1 MCFLLAGLGS
11 VPMHSQLHYTMLLHL
26 LNLPLVVAT
35 STDAL
40 HRVVSDVN
48 QRLATQSDIDWR
60 TGRCPET
67 SVTVLHDDRRQ
78 IMGGFG
84 ASMTEASAM
93 NLNSLPANAQ
103 SELLELL
110 FGSTGAKL
118 SALKATMLCNDFSTQ
133 APWSTYDDVHG
144 DVGMVNFTIE
154 RDLRPNGT
162 IPFLKRAYS
171 AGFNGTL
178 QAYMDFPP
186 DWMLIDS
193 LPQLGV
199 VEPKYY
205 DALAL
210 YFARYAE
217 AYKSHGLALTF
228 LEAFNEPADS
238 YTRMSAPELAKFLGQ
253 HLGPLFE
260 RRGLWPSVKLSYGG
274 QATRESAGRF
284 VPTVMADESAR
295 KYMDVIAYHGYDC
308 QYEDDGSCNDTRQ
321 RYDVIDSLA
330 RAYPGRALW
339 MTEICYAY
347 NGDDPHCKFAA
358 TLPKCTDWPRD
369 PKLAPPLPRMDWA
382 DGPTWGHRIIKEVQA
397 GASGWIYWNLLLNA
411 QGGPFAY
418 SPKHGDSG
426 DNFQQPIVV
435 VDAPSFRPTALF
447 YFLAHF
453 SRFVRPGVARLGT
466 REAALP
472 EGVSAVAFE
481 APAEQHTPNGAVL
494 QLVNR
499 ATSERQVTVCSG
511 ERIAEVTLPA
521 TSITTAMWSA

>member
-1 MCFLLAGLGS
+1 
-11 VPMHSQLHYTMLLHL
+11 
-26 LNLPLVVAT
+26 
-35 STDAL
+35 
-40 HRVVSDVN
+40 
-48 QRLATQSDIDWR
+48 
-60 TGRCPET
+60 
-67 SVTVLHDDRRQ
+67 
-78 IMGGFG
+78 
-84 ASMTEASAM
+84 MTEASAM

-110 FGSTGAKL
+110 FGSTGARL
-118 SALKATMLCNDFSTQ
+118 SALKTTMLCNDFSTQ
-133 APWSTYDDVHG
+133 APWSTYDDVPG

-186 DWMLIDS
+186 DWMLVDS
-193 LPQLGV
+193 LPLLGV

-210 YFARYAE
+210 YFARYVE
-217 AYKSHGLALTF
+217 VYRSHGLALTF

-238 YTRMSAPELAKFLGQ
+238 YTKMGAPQLAKFLGQ

-274 QATRESAGRF
+274 QATRESAG
-284 VPTVMADESAR
+284 
-295 KYMDVIAYHGYDC
+295 I
-308 QYEDDGSCNDTRQ
+308 
-321 RYDVIDSLA
+321 
-330 RAYPGRALW
+330 
-339 MTEICYAY
+339 
-347 NGDDPHCKFAA
+347 
-358 TLPKCTDWPRD
+358 
-369 PKLAPPLPRMDWA
+369 
-382 DGPTWGHRIIKEVQA
+382 
-397 GASGWIYWNLLLNA
+397 
-411 QGGPFAY
+411 
-418 SPKHGDSG
+418 
-426 DNFQQPIVV
+426 FQQPIVV
-435 VDAPSFRPTALF
+435 VDAPSFHPTALF

-481 APAEQHTPNGAVL
+481 APAEEQHTPSPNGAVL

-511 ERIAEVTLPA
+511 ERIAEVMLPA